1 MERASDLDLAPLGRL
16 LTSFHSILRTR
27 HSCWITG
34 WLLYNEFKPTA
45 VSAMASGSTRPW
57 PDHRQS
63 ASSSS
68 FATCRSASLA
78 LHEPIQVTG
87 LRTLSWVF
95 TLVLLS
101 RVRIERRAGNPVA
114 RRRRTAF
121 SLFRSV
127 QIRRKRFDGRLGFAL
142 SGFVGLL
149 VYDGL
154 RSLDSAL

>member
-1 MERASDLDLAPLGRL
+1 MNSSPPQYL
-16 LTSFHSILRTR
+16 
-27 HSCWITG
+27 
-34 WLLYNEFKPTA
+34 
-45 VSAMASGSTRPW
+45 PW
-57 PDHRQS
+57 PPALRVLGLTTANLRRHPLLPL
-63 ASSSS
+63 A
-68 FATCRSASLA
+68 ALPRSLSMK
-78 LHEPIQVTG
+78 PIQVTG

-114 RRRRTAF
+114 RRRRTTF